1 MTQKIDVSF
10 YAIIDEDYVGARDLR
25 TCACE
30 LVRAGA
36 STIQYRAKNL
46 ASKTFLLRA
55 LTVESAISGSGVPL
69 IINDRADI
77 ALLSGASGVHLGSED
92 IPVEKAREILGPNRI
107 IGVTVHGAEDA
118 LRAELE
124 GADYLGAASIF
135 PTSTKKDVPLIGLA
149 GLKDI
154 KSIVKVPV
162 VAIGGLT
169 LETIARVVQ
178 AGADGLAFISELW
191 RGGDVG
197 KRAREIR
204 AAIDSAR
211 KG

>member
-1 MTQKIDVSF
+1 MTQGIDVSF
-10 YAIIDEDYVGARDLR
+10 YAIIDEDYVGAHDLG
-25 TCACE
+25 TCASE

-46 ASKTFLLRA
+46 PSKKFLLRA
-55 LTVESAISGSGVPL
+55 LTLEGAISGSGVPL
-69 IINDRADI
+69 IINDRTDI
-77 ALLSGASGVHLGSED
+77 ALLSGASGVHLGRED
-92 IPVEKAREILGPNRI
+92 VPVEKAREILGPNRI
-107 IGVTVHGAEDA
+107 IGVTVHGVEDA
-118 LRAELE
+118 LNAELE
-124 GADYLGAASIF
+124 GADYLGVGSIF
-135 PTSTKKDVPLIGLA
+135 PTSTKRNVPLIGLA

-154 KSIVKVPV
+154 KASVKIPV

-169 LETIARVVQ
+169 LETIAQVVK

-191 RGGDVG
+191 RGGEIG

-204 AAIDSAR
+204 AAIDSVR